1 MNAGIYV
8 KLSGKRAAVKGLVPR
23 ERALRQA
30 HGEQAPAPRKSVGGH
45 GWLWRGCEDA
55 ERLRVRGASDAAF
68 GEDGGDVP
76 CWSHIES
83 GMRRVN
89 VRSASNAL
97 EMRHYGGG
105 ALLS

>member
-45 GWLWRGCEDA
+45 GWLGRGCEDA

-68 GEDGGDVP
+68 GEDGGGLP
-76 CWSHIES
+76 CWCHIES
-83 GMRRVN
+83 GMSLVN
-89 VRSASNAL
+89 YQTDSNPLELLTFGSVAL
-97 EMRHYGGG
+97 
-105 ALLS
+105 